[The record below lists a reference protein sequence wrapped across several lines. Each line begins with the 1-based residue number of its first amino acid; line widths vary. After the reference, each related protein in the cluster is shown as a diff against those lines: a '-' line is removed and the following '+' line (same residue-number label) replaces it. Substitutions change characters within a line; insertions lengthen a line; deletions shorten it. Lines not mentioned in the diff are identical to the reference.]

1 MQHGD
6 KSHDDMTIEYRF
18 RRHTIW
24 FSMFMFAKD
33 RVRVKKN
40 RVSIFFF
47 AIVPL
52 SVVEMQK
59 HAWFLVEPEVKQF
72 NHRKNFLISKTL
84 ANLVIQFRNQFCAGA
99 SHKMLNWIW
108 NTTRLIF
115 SKMPMT
121 SSCNQCIESW
131 WEHFS
136 PPTRKSAVV
145 FNVEMIVVISRSE
158 HDTFLR
164 LISVKMYAKL
174 SCQARHLNEIQ
185 LIKILLKPTS

>member
-40 RVSIFFF
+40 RVSIIFF

-108 NTTRLIF
+108 NTMRLIF
-115 SKMPMT
+115 FENANDIILQSMHWIVMGAL
-121 SSCNQCIESW
+121 
-131 WEHFS
+131 FS
-136 PPTRKSAVV
+136 ADK
-145 FNVEMIVVISRSE
+145 
-158 HDTFLR
+158 
-164 LISVKMYAKL
+164 
-174 SCQARHLNEIQ
+174 
-185 LIKILLKPTS
+185 KIGCCF